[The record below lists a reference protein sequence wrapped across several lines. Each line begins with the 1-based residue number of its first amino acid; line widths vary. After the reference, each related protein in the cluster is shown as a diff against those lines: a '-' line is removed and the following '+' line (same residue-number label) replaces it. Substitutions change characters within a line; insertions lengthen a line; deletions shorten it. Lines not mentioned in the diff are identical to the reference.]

1 MYNWIDNSNNS
12 NNMLSM
18 RSKSASEVLAYRKGL
33 EIRNRDSTRSSSYY
47 YEDEPQEKWN
57 IDSVQMSASSLL
69 FCISSC
75 DTSYHFKMSD
85 LSAQVMHHDKEKRFI
100 RLQNRRIH
108 GALNDD
114 STEVRCVKDRLRNGG
129 CFLSKTM
136 QTPPESALFGLNFD
150 SLLLGEQ
157 PASRYS
163 N

>member
-1 MYNWIDNSNNS
+1 MYNWIDNSNNI
-12 NNMLSM
+12 LSM
-18 RSKSASEVLAYRKGL
+18 HSKSASEVLAYRKGL
-33 EIRNRDSTRSSSYY
+33 EIRNRDSKRSLSYY

-57 IDSVQMSASSLL
+57 MYSVQMSASSIL

-75 DTSYHFKMSD
+75 DASYHSKMSD
-85 LSAQVMHHDKEKRFI
+85 LSIQVMHHDKEKRFI

-150 SLLLGEQ
+150 SLLLGEH
-157 PASRYS
+157 PAPRYS